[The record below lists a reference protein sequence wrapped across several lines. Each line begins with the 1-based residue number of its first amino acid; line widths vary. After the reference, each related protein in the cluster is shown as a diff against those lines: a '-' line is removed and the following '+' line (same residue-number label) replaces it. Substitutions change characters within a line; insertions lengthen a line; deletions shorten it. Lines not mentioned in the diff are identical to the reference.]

1 MAADWAGGIAD
12 IAGMLCV
19 HPAPAEEDTAM
30 GWLDGQV
37 ALVTGGGSGI
47 GRAIVARF
55 VAEGARVGVLDRV
68 PRRTEELR
76 TEFGHA
82 VVAVAGDVAQ
92 LADNKRAVAETVGA
106 FGRLDVF
113 VGNAGVFDGF
123 RPLADFPEE
132 TLSTAYDELFG
143 VNVKGCILGAK
154 VALPELLKTEGSMV
168 FTASVA
174 GSNSGGGGSLYTA
187 SKHAVVGLIR
197 QLAAELGP
205 GIRVNGVAPG
215 GTMTDLRGLS
225 ALGQEG
231 HSHFADPDTEQR
243 LRSGNPLQ
251 IALAP
256 GDLAGAYVFLSS
268 RSNARGIT
276 GTILTVDAGA
286 TLRVPRRN

>member
-1 MAADWAGGIAD
+1 
-12 IAGMLCV
+12 
-19 HPAPAEEDTAM
+19 M

-47 GRAIVARF
+47 GRAVVARF
-55 VAEGARVGVLDRV
+55 IAEGARVGVLDRV
-68 PRRTEELR
+68 AGRAQELR
-76 TEFGHA
+76 SEFGDA
-82 VVAVAGDVAQ
+82 LVAVTGDVSQ
-92 LADNKRAVAETVGA
+92 LGDNQRAVAETVGA

-113 VGNAGVFDGF
+113 IGNAGVFDSF
-123 RPLADFPEE
+123 LSLADFPEE
-132 TLSTAYDELFG
+132 SLSAACDELFG

-154 VALPELLKTEGSMV
+154 AALPELMKTEGSMV

-174 GSNSGGGGSLYTA
+174 GSNSGGGGPLYTA

-205 GIRVNGVAPG
+205 RIRVNGVAPG

-225 ALGQEG
+225 VLRQED
-231 HSHFADPDTEQR
+231 HSHFADPGTEER
-243 LRSGNPLQ
+243 MRTNNPLQ

-268 RSNARGIT
+268 RANARGIT
-276 GTILTVDAGA
+276 GTVLTVDAGA
-286 TLRVPRRN
+286 MLRVPRRS